1 MNDEIGDAVESGIL
15 TPASQLRINDED
27 EENYRDGFVF
37 EKTQEILTR
46 GHVLSSVTRVD
57 NVKLRAQAAEYVIS
71 PTKFKF
77 VKTIRITA
85 IVFKFLRSFKC
96 LKSRFTSDSK
106 DPKFDMFPIQ
116 SANSSIQV
124 LML

>member
-1 MNDEIGDAVESGIL
+1 MDEWWDWGCCESGIL
-15 TPASQLRINDED
+15 TPASHLRIKDED

-57 NVKLRAQAAEYVIS
+57 NVKLRAQAAKYVIS
-71 PTKFKF
+71 PSKFKF

-85 IVFKFLRSFKC
+85 IVRVEWFKSCWF
-96 LKSRFTSDSK
+96 
-106 DPKFDMFPIQ
+106 
-116 SANSSIQV
+116 
-124 LML
+124 